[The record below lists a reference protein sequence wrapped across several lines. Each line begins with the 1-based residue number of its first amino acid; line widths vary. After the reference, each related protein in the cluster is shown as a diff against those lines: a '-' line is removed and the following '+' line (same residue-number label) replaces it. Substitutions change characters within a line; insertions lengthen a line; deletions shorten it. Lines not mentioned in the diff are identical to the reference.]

1 MAFFKRLPGV
11 SSDNILLGKALQSML
26 VTSTIVTCIIFGP
39 SPISLQFWVKDVRPY
54 PFRTQRHHYSDFEIK
69 KHHRIVPDFV
79 NLIDNDAIVSA
90 EQFFAPHL
98 FKKKATMIFPQLINQ
113 DGSIEAD
120 YVLIDKFNPLK
131 TGSTN
136 VKGSWFGLREN
147 PQKYYDIV
155 EKNTNKWEL
164 LKKDDGIYLF
174 KRKY

>member
-1 MAFFKRLPGV
+1 
-11 SSDNILLGKALQSML
+11 ML

-69 KHHRIVPDFV
+69 EHHRIVPDFV
-79 NLIDNDAIVSA
+79 NLIKDDAIVSA

-98 FKKKATMIFPQLINQ
+98 FKKKAMMVFPQLINQ

-131 TGSTN
+131 TGSNN
-136 VKGSWFGLREN
+136 VSGSWNGLREN
-147 PQKYYDIV
+147 PKKYYDIV
-155 EKNTNKWEL
+155 ENNTTKWKL
-164 LKKDDGIYLF
+164 LKKHDGIYLF